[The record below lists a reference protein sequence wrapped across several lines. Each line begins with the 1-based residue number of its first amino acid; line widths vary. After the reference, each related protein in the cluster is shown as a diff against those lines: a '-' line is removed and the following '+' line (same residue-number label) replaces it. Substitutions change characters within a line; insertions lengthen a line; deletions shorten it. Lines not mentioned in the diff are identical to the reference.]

1 MVINDYL
8 DCFRREM
15 DLPKASSFTLEFL
28 CKTEVDALLG
38 ALLLYIGAP
47 PKPPEERRLQVGDAW
62 STVALEGW

>member
-1 MVINDYL
+1 
-8 DCFRREM
+8 M

-28 CKTEVDALLG
+28 CKTEVENLLG

-62 STVALEGW
+62 STEALVGW